1 MSIFDI
7 GLDQLRRRTSMKWR
21 AYPTDVL
28 PMWVAEMD
36 CRPAPAVAEVLRT
49 AIDEGDTGYPI
60 GTDYEQAYAEFAAD
74 VWSWRFDPARQAI
87 IVPDVMQGIVQ
98 VLDLLGTRGAPVVI
112 NPPVYPQFYKY
123 LGWAQREVI
132 EAPLTEDGRID
143 LATLEAAFTRSDGPR
158 PEAYL
163 LCNPHNPHGTVHTPE
178 ELTAVLELADRHGVR
193 IVSDEIHAP
202 LVATP
207 ARHTPILALP
217 GSDEAIIVT
226 SASKSWNLA
235 GLKAGLA
242 IGGAAVADRLR
253 TMPDQVTHSASHLGI
268 VSHVAGLRH
277 GRDWLQQL
285 LTEIEGNKRL
295 LGELLADQLPGVR
308 FVAQPGT
315 YLAWLDCRELDLSD
329 PYKEFLAAGVAL
341 NDGVAFG
348 TGGAGHVRMNLA
360 TSPEIITE
368 GVRRMAK
375 VRG

>member
-7 GLDQLRRRTSMKWR
+7 PLDQLRRRTSMKWR
-21 AYPTDVL
+21 AYPADVL

-36 CRPAPAVAEVLRT
+36 CRPAPAIAATLRQ
-49 AIDEGDTGYPI
+49 AVDEGDTGYPI
-60 GTDYEQAYAEFAAD
+60 GTDYEQAYAEYAAD
-74 VWSWRFDPARQAI
+74 VWDWHFDPAHQAI

-98 VLDLLGTRGAPVVI
+98 VLDLLGTPGAPVVI

-123 LGWAQREVI
+123 LGWAHREIV
-132 EAPLTEDGRID
+132 EAPLCQDGRLD
-143 LATLEAAFTRSDGPR
+143 LAALEAAFTRTDGPR

-163 LCNPHNPHGTVHTPE
+163 LCNPHNPHGTVHTAE
-178 ELTAVLELADRHGVR
+178 ELTAVVELANRHGVR
-193 IVSDEIHAP
+193 VVSDEIHAP
-202 LVATP
+202 LVAAP
-207 ARHTPILALP
+207 ARHVPILAVP
-217 GSDEAIIVT
+217 GSEEAVVVT

-242 IGGAAVADRLR
+242 IGGSAVAERLQ

-277 GRDWLQQL
+277 ARDWLQEL
-285 LTEIEGNKRL
+285 LGELESNKRL
-295 LGELLADQLPGVR
+295 LTDLLAAQLPGVR
-308 FVAQPGT
+308 FVPQPGT

-329 PYKEFLAAGVAL
+329 PYKEFLAAGVAF

-368 GVRRMAK
+368 GVSRMA
-375 VRG
+375 RLRR